1 MNERPNV
8 VCIGEALWDA
18 LPAGRVPGGAPMNV
32 ALRLAAFGTRARLLT
47 RVGEDEAGSDLL
59 AFMRSEGLDTRWVQV
74 DPAQPTGHVT
84 VDTADPQ
91 APQFRIAAPV
101 AWDFIDAEEFLAA
114 AGGPVD
120 VLVYGSLA
128 ARHPVS
134 RDSQRKLVGVA
145 GLKVFDL
152 NLRPPHDDPV
162 LVEEFLRCAD
172 WVKLNAAELQ
182 SLAWRHGGPGDVR
195 EAAAWL
201 AARYGVGTV
210 CVTLGRDGALL
221 LHDGAWHAAPG
232 YCVQVA
238 DTVGCGDA
246 FLGALVAGLLDSD
259 EPGTVLQRAC
269 AAGAIVARSA
279 GGNARV
285 TAEAVA
291 ELAKSAGTGGT
302 TSAGGGAR

>member
-32 ALRLAAFGTRARLLT
+32 ALRLCAFGIRARLLT
-47 RVGEDEAGSDLL
+47 RVGDDEAGRDLL
-59 AFMRSEGLDTRWVQV
+59 AFMQSEGLDTRWVQV
-74 DPAQPTGHVT
+74 DAAQPTGQVS

-91 APQFRIAAPV
+91 APQFHIAAPV

-128 ARHPVS
+128 ARHTVS
-134 RDSQRKLVGVA
+134 RESQRRLVGIA
-145 GLKVFDL
+145 GLKVFDV
-152 NLRPPHDDPV
+152 NLRPPHDEPA
-162 LVEEFLRCAD
+162 LVEEFLQCAD
-172 WVKLNAAELQ
+172 WVKLNGAELQ
-182 SLAWRHGGPGDVR
+182 SLAHRYGGPGDAR
-195 EAAAWL
+195 TAAAWL

-232 YCVQVA
+232 YCVEVA

-246 FLGALVAGLLDSD
+246 FLGALLAGLLDRD
-259 EPGTVLQRAC
+259 DPDTVLQKAC

-291 ELAKSAGTGGT
+291 ELADLAGT
-302 TSAGGGAR
+302 AGAAGGAR